1 MKIQL
6 KLSYLFLG
14 VGLGMGL
21 VSLLNRPDAKAL
33 QVKVDRWLAIR
44 RTSGSAWYQ
53 TKQQAVLPA
62 KPGMRLQSVGD
73 RVKTGDRSSMVLEV
87 DMGIGFVHVAEKTNL
102 VIQKIQKI
110 SSGGHITQLQ
120 VASGQVRLQ
129 VRPFTNPASRLEI
142 QTPAGISGVRGT
154 EFGVSV
160 QPNGKTGVAT
170 LKGGVATAAQG
181 KSVLVKAG
189 FQSLII
195 PGEAPSPATLLKDD
209 PRLDIR
215 QLSAVGNRQVRIVG
229 QVDPVNLLAIAN
241 LPQTT
246 DRQGNFDITIPASAQ
261 NQRITAVV
269 ITPLGKQQ
277 TYELSP
283 P

>member
-6 KLSYLFLG
+6 KLPYLLLGIGLG
-14 VGLGMGL
+14 VGLI
-21 VSLLNRPDAKAL
+21 SLLNRPDASAL
-33 QVKVDRWLAIR
+33 QVGVNRWLAVR
-44 RTSGSAWYQ
+44 QTSGSAWVQ
-53 TKQQAVLPA
+53 TQQQASQPA
-62 KPGMRLQSVGD
+62 KPGMRLQAVGD

-87 DMGIGFVHVAEKTNL
+87 NTGAGFVHVAEKTNL
-102 VIQKIQKI
+102 VIQKMQKTG
-110 SSGGHITQLQ
+110 SGGQITQLQ

-129 VRPFTNPASRLEI
+129 VRPFTDPSSRLEV

-154 EFGVSV
+154 EFGISV

-181 KSVLVKAG
+181 KSVLVKGG

-195 PGEAPSPATLLKDD
+195 PGEAPSPATPLKND
-209 PRLDIR
+209 PRLDVR
-215 QLSAVGNRQVRIVG
+215 QLSSVGNRQVRIVG

-246 DRQGNFDITIPASAQ
+246 DRQGNFDITIPTSAQ

-269 ITPLGKQQ
+269 TTPLGKQQ